1 MSQTDSPPLPKNS
14 ITASRTYSTAD
25 SSENI
30 ATPQGDSPAASP
42 EMKATSRSLYD
53 SLVFLEVGPEA
64 VNFGVHKGLL
74 CRESAYFRSCFNG
87 TFMEAREG
95 RVTLEDEDPEVFKR
109 FNEWL
114 YTGKVL
120 YDDETY
126 ENVSFTPLL
135 DLYVFAERRL
145 MPRLQN
151 ACIDALISKNK
162 ESPHLPP
169 GLAIQYVWDHT
180 FVSSPMRRLLVDLH
194 VRCGDMQGILASD
207 EDIELHSKSF
217 LAAIIVAYYD
227 AKRDGS
233 IRVYFNFWKERSR
246 YHTDED
252 VTA

>member
-1 MSQTDSPPLPKNS
+1 MSQTDSPPPSTNN
-14 ITASRTYSTAD
+14 ITASPTYSTAD
-25 SSENI
+25 SLEKI
-30 ATPQGDSPAASP
+30 ANLQADSPAASP
-42 EMKATSRSLYD
+42 ELKAASRSLYD
-53 SLVFLEVGPEA
+53 SLVFLQVGPEA
-64 VNFGVHKGLL
+64 VNFGIHKGLL
-74 CRESAYFRSCFNG
+74 CRESAYFRSCFNS

-126 ENVSFTPLL
+126 ENISFAPLL

-151 ACIDALISKNK
+151 ACIDALISKDK

-169 GLAIQYVWDHT
+169 ALPVQHVWDHT
-180 FVSSPMRRLLVDLH
+180 SVSSPMRRLLVDLH
-194 VRCGDMQGILASD
+194 VRFGDMRDILASD
-207 EDIELHSKSF
+207 EDIELYSKDF

-227 AKRDGS
+227 AKKDGPVKVCS
-233 IRVYFNFWKERSR
+233 DFWKERSR
-246 YHTDED
+246 YHTNED